1 MRSATTKRGTAACL
15 IFPRLAQVTLAL
27 LFVLLLPFAGAAPPD
42 PRPAEKLMRLVPPDM
57 AVVVTVEDLRG
68 HASAFLKS
76 RLAEEFWR
84 LPAVRAWFASDNYQ
98 HLERARS
105 QIERLLDANLTDVR
119 DELLGDGVIL
129 ALRLPPE
136 APANASL
143 ARGLLLV
150 QARDPALLERLIRV
164 VNTAQQESG
173 ELAEVGDRKRIGITY
188 HVREFPAAANRPSEW
203 YVAYPDG
210 TFAFSNSEVLIHSVI
225 DRKTAGAAGKD
236 EAKAGQNDEPGLGDL
251 SRLKAV
257 QGRLPERALARLFVD
272 PRHIERLLAGVP
284 RPNEQS
290 DPRVVATLE
299 RYLAAVDY
307 AGAALT
313 WNDDSIVIHTVE
325 SLNPSL
331 LDPWLRRWAA
341 DARRADPTLEHVPP
355 SAVAV
360 AFGHVDGTAVLDAIT
375 QIVPERDQARLA
387 NFETLLTGLLLGQD
401 LRAKVLPLLGPGI
414 IAYLDAPTDADD
426 RTTPPGS
433 KIAPAASWPFPGVMV
448 ISLGEKSD
456 PVVSAAAVPPKATA
470 AAAIDNALR
479 TVLAMVAMDETRAE
493 GRSRIATGV
502 IAGTSVTTLDPPI
515 AFAYA
520 VDRIRDRLVLSTS
533 PAAVARYLEHAGD
546 QNAGSSFGRSRA
558 AAFADATSCA
568 CVDFDALG
576 LVVAGHR
583 DRVIRALAARQNRS
597 IADVDRDL
605 AHALALARLFRA
617 GFMTSRI
624 DADATAVQRR
634 VGLLIHE
641 PRAN

>member
-1 MRSATTKRGTAACL
+1 MRSTTTKPGTAACL

-27 LFVLLLPFAGAAPPD
+27 LFVSLLSSAGAAPPD

-57 AVVVTVEDLRG
+57 AVVVTIEDLRG

-84 LPAVRAWFASDNYQ
+84 LPAVRGWFASDNYQ
-98 HLERARS
+98 QLERARS

-164 VNTAQQESG
+164 VNTTQQESG
-173 ELAEVGDRKRIGITY
+173 ELAGVGDRKRSGMIY
-188 HVREFPAAANRPSEW
+188 HVREFPAAANRPPEW
-203 YVAYPDG
+203 YVVYPDG
-210 TFAFSNSEVLIHSVI
+210 TFAFSNSEALIHSVI
-225 DRKTAGAAGKD
+225 DRKAAGGGGKD
-236 EAKAGQNDEPGLGDL
+236 EPKPTPNGGPGLGDL
-251 SRLKAV
+251 PRLKAV

-284 RPNEQS
+284 RPDEQS
-290 DPRVVATLE
+290 DTRVVATLE

-325 SLNPSL
+325 TLNPSL

-341 DARRADPTLEHVPP
+341 DPRRADPTLERVPP
-355 SAVAV
+355 SALAV
-360 AFGHVDGTAVLDAIT
+360 AFGQVDGTAVLDAVT
-375 QIVPERDQARLA
+375 QIVPDRDQTKLA
-387 NFETLLTGLLLGQD
+387 NFESLLTGLLLGQD
-401 LRAKVLPLLGPGI
+401 LRTKVLPLLGPGV
-414 IAYLDAPTDADD
+414 IAYLDAPTNADD
-426 RTTPPGS
+426 QTTPPAS
-433 KIAPAASWPFPGVMV
+433 KVAPAARWPFPGVMV
-448 ISLGEKSD
+448 ISLGAKTD
-456 PVVSAAAVPPKATA
+456 PVTSAGAIPPKTNA

-493 GRSRIATGV
+493 GRSRITTQV

-520 VDRIRDRLVLSTS
+520 VDQIRDRLVLSTS

-546 QNAGSSFGRSRA
+546 QNAGSSFGRIRA

-583 DRVIRALAARQNRS
+583 DRVVRALAARQNRP

-617 GFMTSRI
+617 GFITSRI
-624 DADATAVQRR
+624 DTDATAVQRR
-634 VGLLIHE
+634 VGLLTHE